1 MGVLVHTNG
10 RALPGLACTSMK
22 GGKLAM
28 KKGIGN
34 PTTADAAAFAG
45 YLIKREAGRSTKF
58 QEGNEQEKGI
68 KPW

>member
-1 MGVLVHTNG
+1 
-10 RALPGLACTSMK
+10 MK